1 MPDTLPPPTAKAA
14 LHEIV
19 EELLSDD
26 SGIDG
31 RRPIAPADLREV
43 LHAIVAALPEDPV
56 EGGAE

>member
-31 RRPIAPADLREV
+31 RAPV
-43 LHAIVAALPEDPV
+43 VTQV
-56 EGGAE
+56 T